1 MEWVGTFIFASFMLL
16 ANVGGIG
23 GGGVAIPLI

>member
-1 MEWVGTFIFASFMLL
+1 MAELL

-23 GGGVAIPLI
+23 GELARNRANLYIAGALA